1 MVSTEIKRSIV
12 KVVVFGAGVQGTVYG
27 VRFARAGHEVTLIAT
42 PRRAAEL
49 RRFGAKIRHAETS
62 ETVSAHVTVEEEL
75 PCDCEADLCMVT
87 VRREQLKDALVTM
100 ARAAHIERF
109 VFLVNHA
116 NGSDD
121 IFAAVGRARAV
132 LAFPGIAGAGQ
143 GDAVGYVD
151 VSQQPT
157 VNEERAPEIADLFE
171 SASFPVDRV
180 RDVDAWLKR
189 HAVFITSIAGALYEK
204 NCIAARLAEDHE
216 AVRRFILAVREGWL
230 EMDRA
235 KVGSAPF
242 ALKFIF
248 CHAPLWFSVRY
259 WSKLLS
265 SARGE
270 LYFAA
275 HARHAPAEMAA
286 LASDV
291 REFTNAGDSPELAR
305 LLDAIERWAQR

>member
-1 MVSTEIKRSIV
+1 V
-12 KVVVFGAGVQGTVYG
+12 KVIVFGAGVQGTVYG
-27 VRFARAGHEVTLIAT
+27 VRFARAGHEVTLIAS
-42 PRRAAEL
+42 PRRAVEL

-62 ETVSAHVTVEEEL
+62 QTIEAQVTIEEEL
-75 PCDCEADLCMVT
+75 SSDCNADLCVVT
-87 VRREQLKDALVTM
+87 VRREQLNDALVIL
-100 ARAAHIERF
+100 ARATHIRRF

-132 LAFPGIAGAGQ
+132 LGFPGIAGTCQA
-143 GDAVGYVD
+143 DAVGYVE
-151 VSQQPT
+151 VSQQHT
-157 VNEERAPEIADLFE
+157 VIEDCAPEIADLFQR
-171 SASFPVDRV
+171 AGFPVDRV
-180 RDVDAWLKR
+180 RNLDAWLKR

-235 KVGSAPF
+235 KLASAPF

-248 CHAPLWFSVRY
+248 CHAPLWLSVRY

-275 HARHAPAEMAA
+275 HTRHAPPEMAA

-291 REFTNAGDSPELAR
+291 REFLNTGESPELAR
-305 LLDAIERWAQR
+305 LLDAIERWPQR

>member
-1 MVSTEIKRSIV
+1 MVSAEIKRSIV
-12 KVVVFGAGVQGTVYG
+12 KVIVFGAGVQGTVYG
-27 VRFARAGHEVTLIAT
+27 VRFAGAGHEVTLIAT

-49 RRFGAKIRHAETS
+49 HRFGAKILHAETS
-62 ETVSAHVTVEEEL
+62 ETISVHVAVEEEL
-75 PCDCEADLCMVT
+75 SDCRADLCLVT
-87 VRREQLKDALVTM
+87 VRREQLNDALAIL
-100 ARAAHIERF
+100 ARATHIERF

-132 LAFPGIAGAGQ
+132 LAFPGIAGTCQ
-143 GDAVGYVD
+143 GDAVCYVD
-151 VSQQPT
+151 VSQQHT
-157 VNEERAPEIADLFE
+157 VIEERAPEIADLFE
-171 SASFPVDRV
+171 SVGFPVDRV
-180 RDVDAWLKR
+180 RDVDGWLKR

-204 NCIAARLAEDHE
+204 DCIATRLAEDHE

-230 EMDRA
+230 ELDRA
-235 KVGSAPF
+235 KVASAPF

-275 HARHAPAEMAA
+275 HTRHAPAEMAA

-291 REFTNAGDSPELAR
+291 REFTNSGDSPELAR
-305 LLDAIERWAQR
+305 LLGAIERWAQR